1 MAGPLYKSLHFSYSN
16 RRTNPNPLRP
26 AQILQRHATVCVSD
40 SVGTEAFK
48 KFYKEEFL
56 MRNLKKVLS
65 LVLCVAMMLSVM
77 VVGAGA
83 AFSDQSK
90 IKNTEAVDACT
101 ALNIIGGYPDGSF
114 KPEGNITRAEVTKM
128 ICVALNGGKEPNL
141 ATNAT
146 PTFSD
151 VRTNANSAWAEKY
164 IESCASQGIVSGVG
178 GGKFA
183 PAGNVTG
190 TQLAKMLLVSLGY
203 KSENEGFTGN
213 AWATNVN
220 TVASAKGLY
229 AGLETIDPSAAIT
242 RDSAAQM
249 VWNAMNAYEVEYKT
263 DLIAGADGKLSTQ
276 ITVQDKLGLDGKS
289 KITLLEDKYDA
300 IALTGTLTRVKQDK
314 GKSTYS
320 ITVKDPKYN
329 GKDYTGADSKTKEIS
344 YTDVTKDYSDLLY
357 QNVRVLVKP
366 DSNGKDAVV
375 YGVYATNKN
384 TTQTGILKNLK
395 MDGDKAKL
403 DGTKYDLASAAD
415 QTVYVNGKNVTADYQ
430 TKDKDTVTEG
440 AIQGFIKNYGDNAT
454 TATKYTD
461 AAYFQPT
468 EVSLIAVDGTTNY
481 SILKVKTVAVGKVTA
496 VGSDYIN
503 VTIKKGDT
511 SIATKTKLEND
522 DWNWYSGVKK
532 DDYVI
537 LTAAGNYGTNKGLVE
552 KATVVTGKVT
562 GTKSTDGVSVA
573 DNWYTM
579 AGNDTAMVKRP
590 NTGANVEMVVVNG
603 YVYYTDTT
611 VGSVDD
617 MALLVEAAP
626 SGGVNSKWE
635 GRLIFS
641 DGSDKV
647 VTIEK
652 KWDDKDDG
660 VAIKEFHEGTGT
672 NPNIALSDG
681 GSTTYAAPMLV
692 SYEVSKDV
700 YTLTRIGYKNT
711 DITDSKDT
719 SIDTNG
725 YDVYV
730 SATQGV
736 MTDGS
741 IKQDDTKDAKTSDM
755 KYYTSSTDKGTSLS
769 KLYYESTGVVFVKY
783 DDKGDTTKGESDA
796 SYKVVTGKAAS
807 NYDRALN
814 AATAVANKSGN
825 SYYAQAAFI
834 DLGTNST
841 GTNSDNYAVVLD
853 DVQKRT
859 GTEDGTVYLIT
870 AWNGKENITVKTDDS
885 KAADMSKGDIF
896 SYTATGDTLA
906 DIDYSSSKQDNYYV
920 NSFDEDSGDISLY
933 TYDAS
938 KDNKWVAT
946 ADVDAYTKVDS
957 KDTVVLYVD
966 SDAGKG
972 LTGSLS
978 DISLAY
984 VFDSNYWPN
993 GVLPEMSTIT
1003 INEKVATGTVGR
1015 NSVTMTQDAVPN
1027 VRAYVDNASDDQITV
1042 LVVDTANNNITKW

>member
-1 MAGPLYKSLHFSYSN
+1 
-16 RRTNPNPLRP
+16 
-26 AQILQRHATVCVSD
+26 
-40 SVGTEAFK
+40 
-48 KFYKEEFL
+48 
-56 MRNLKKVLS
+56 
-65 LVLCVAMMLSVM
+65 MMLSVM

-178 GGKFA
+178 AGKFA

-220 TVASAKGLY
+220 TIASAKGLY
-229 AGLETIDPSAAIT
+229 AGLEKLDVSAALT

-249 VWNAMNAYEVEYKT
+249 IWNALNAYEVEYKT
-263 DLIAGADGKLSTQ
+263 NLVADKDGKLSTQ
-276 ITVQDKLGLDGKS
+276 ITVQDKVGIDNKT
-289 KITLLEDKYDA
+289 KITLLNDKYDA
-300 IALTGTLTRVKQDK
+300 IAITGTLTKVQQDK

-320 ITVKDPKYN
+320 ITVTDPKQDGKNYN
-329 GKDYTGADSKTKEIS
+329 NSTDPVS
-344 YTDVTKDYSDLLY
+344 YTEVAKDYSDLLY

-366 DSNGKDAVV
+366 DNNGKDAVV

-395 MDGDKAKL
+395 MDGNKAKL
-403 DGTKYDLASAAD
+403 DGTKYDLASK
-415 QTVYVNGKNVTADYQ
+415 QTVYVNGDVLYKASTGFTTASS
-430 TKDKDTVTEG
+430 KAKKDTNQNPVKATIEE
-440 AIQGFIKNYGDNAT
+440 FVNTYGDDAVNASNESI
-454 TATKYTD
+454 KYTD
-461 AAYFQPT
+461 PAYFQPT
-468 EVSLIAVDGTTNY
+468 EVSLIATDGTTNY

-522 DWNWYSGVKK
+522 DWNWYSGIAKN
-532 DDYVI
+532 DYVI

-660 VAIKEFHEGTGT
+660 VAIKEFHEGTAT
-672 NPNIALSDG
+672 NPNIALSG
-681 GSTTYAAPMLV
+681 GGASTYAAPMLV

-711 DITDSKDT
+711 DTTDT
-719 SIDTNG
+719 TIDTNG
-725 YDVYV
+725 YDAYV
-730 SATQGV
+730 TGSTNIE
-736 MTDGS
+736 TDGS
-741 IKQDDTKDAKTSDM
+741 IKKKDTTTSTNLTVDR
-755 KYYTSSTDKGTSLS
+755 
-769 KLYYESTGVVFVKY
+769 LYYESTGVVFVKY
-783 DDKGDTTKGESDA
+783 NDKGTSDTSDA

-807 NYDRALN
+807 TYKRTLRAVN
-814 AATAVANKSGN
+814 AVANKSGN

-859 GTEDGTVYLIT
+859 GTEDGTVYLIS

-906 DIDYSSSKQDNYYV
+906 DIDYSSSKQTNYYV

-933 TYDAS
+933 TYNEKAEGA
-938 KDNKWVAT
+938 NKWVAT
-946 ADVDAYTKVDS
+946 ENVKAYTKVDS

-1003 INEKVATGTVGR
+1003 INKKVATGTVGG